1 MQRIRVPRR
10 VDQLNLFHPV
20 PDVPQWALL
29 PPEARQKALSL
40 LARLLRHHR
49 RQFLGRGPEEGV
61 RDE

>member
-1 MQRIRVPRR
+1 MRRMRVPQR

-20 PDVPQWALL
+20 PRMPQWTLL
-29 PPEARQKALSL
+29 PPEVRQKALSL

-49 RQFLGRGPEEGV
+49 RQLLGGGFEEEV